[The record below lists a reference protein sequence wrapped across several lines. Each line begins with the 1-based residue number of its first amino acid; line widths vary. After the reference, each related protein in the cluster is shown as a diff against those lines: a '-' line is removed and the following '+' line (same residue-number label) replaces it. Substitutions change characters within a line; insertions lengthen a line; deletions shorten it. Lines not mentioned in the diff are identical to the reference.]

1 MDIFFRDPNEVPL
14 PPDEVKIRQFRAEP
28 RPDGV
33 RVRIY
38 LEVDPFQKKPSAEI
52 TIRDPQG
59 NEAASVSIV
68 ESVTRRM
75 ELTMHLRTEPQ
86 TGIYTAHAVLLYSEV
101 IRRRRGPIPAAERYP
116 GRPGRDR
123 IQPARIIPAV
133 LPKLQAILFPRAKV
147 V

>member
-1 MDIFFRDPNEVPL
+1 MVLLNPGDFNHMDIFFLDPSEVPL

-33 RVRIY
+33 RIRIY

-59 NEAASVSIV
+59 KEAASVSII

-75 ELTMHLRTEPQ
+75 ELTMHLRTQPQ
-86 TGIYTAHAVLLYSEV
+86 AGVYTAHAVLVYSEV
-101 IRRRRGPIPAAERYP
+101 MPDAEDQSPLQNVTQFDQAETEFSLP
-116 GRPGRDR
+116 G
-123 IQPARIIPAV
+123 
-133 LPKLQAILFPRAKV
+133 
-147 V
+147 